1 MDRLHRGFKN
11 HGPCPC
17 ARLNGTLIHAMR
29 ERHLIA
35 FLTTVQFV
43 HMVDFVMMMPLG
55 PMLMRDLNIGTREF
69 SWLVSSYTFAAA
81 VSGVLAGFIIDRFDR
96 RRLIVPLLVL
106 FSLAT
111 MACAWAPTL
120 EWMIVVRAAA
130 GFFGGALGTLTMAI
144 VPDAISPER
153 RGRALGVVMSS
164 FSIASIIG
172 IPIGM
177 TLAVQQ
183 GWHAPFLWLGVVG
196 LAVGGWA
203 AVAFPP
209 MVTHIHTQRPSPW
222 STLVAVFSVPT
233 HWRAFALS
241 VSLVLA
247 GFTVIPFISP
257 YLVGNLG
264 FRDDQ
269 LQYVYLTGGIA
280 SVVTSPLIGRLA
292 DRWGARSIFAIVA
305 LCSVVPLLLIT
316 HLPPVGVA
324 SALVVTVIFIVF
336 ISGRFVPAMTLIT
349 NHVEPR
355 LRGSFMGFHSAI
367 QSLAMGLAAQIAG
380 HLVTKAADGS
390 IEHYPRVGWLAAGFT
405 MVAVAVA
412 LTIRSHPPQKISSS
426 P

>member
-1 MDRLHRGFKN
+1 
-11 HGPCPC
+11 
-17 ARLNGTLIHAMR
+17 MR

-43 HMVDFVMMMPLG
+43 NMVDFVMMMPLG
-55 PMLMRDLNIGTREF
+55 PLLMRSLVIGTHEF
-69 SWLVSSYTFAAA
+69 SWLVSSYTFASAI
-81 VSGVLAGFIIDRFDR
+81 SGVLAGFIIDRFDR
-96 RRLIVPLLVL
+96 RRVMVPLLVL

-120 EWMIVVRAAA
+120 EWMILMRAAA
-130 GFFGGALGTLTMAI
+130 GFFGGVMGTLTMAV
-144 VPDAISPER
+144 VPDAIPPER
-153 RGRALGVVMSS
+153 RGRALGMIMAS
-164 FSIASIIG
+164 FAIASIIG

-177 TLAVQQ
+177 TLAVHQ

-196 LAVGGWA
+196 LVVSGWA
-203 AVAFPP
+203 VIAFPR
-209 MVTHIHTQRPSPW
+209 MVSHIHAVRPTPLA
-222 STLVAVFSVPT
+222 TFIAVFSVPS

-280 SVVTSPLIGRLA
+280 AVVTSPLIGRMA
-292 DRWGARSIFAIVA
+292 DRFGPRVVFALVA
-305 LCSVVPLLLIT
+305 SCSVVPLLLIT
-316 HLPPVGVA
+316 YLPPVAV
-324 SALVVTVIFIVF
+324 SWALVVTVIFIVF
-336 ISGRFVPAMTLIT
+336 VSGRFVPAMTLIT
-349 NHVEPR
+349 NNVDPR

-367 QSLAMGLAAQIAG
+367 QSLAMGLAAQMAG
-380 HLVTKAADGS
+380 YLVTKAADGR

-405 MVAVAVA
+405 IVAIVIA
-412 LTIRSHPPQKISSS
+412 LTIKPRPLPTILSSS
-426 P
+426 

>member
-1 MDRLHRGFKN
+1 
-11 HGPCPC
+11 
-17 ARLNGTLIHAMR
+17 MR

-81 VSGVLAGFIIDRFDR
+81 LSGVLAGFIIDRFDR
-96 RRLIVPLLVL
+96 RRLIVPLLML

-120 EWMIVVRAAA
+120 EWMIAVRAAA
-130 GFFGGALGTLTMAI
+130 GFFGGALSTLTMAI
-144 VPDAISPER
+144 VPDAIPPER
-153 RGRALGVVMSS
+153 RGRALGVVMAS
-164 FSIASIIG
+164 FSIASIVG

-203 AVAFPP
+203 AVAFPH

-280 SVVTSPLIGRLA
+280 SVVTSPLIGRMA
-292 DRWGARSIFAIVA
+292 DRWGARSIFTIVA

-324 SALVVTVIFIVF
+324 PALVVTVIFIIF

-349 NHVEPR
+349 NNVEPR

-380 HLVTKAADGS
+380 HLVIKAADGS

-405 MVAVAVA
+405 MVAIAVA

-426 P
+426 S